1 MSGQD
6 TLSQAE
12 IDALLAA
19 VAADPKDQP
28 ATYAAGDLAGDFPG
42 GLTADS
48 RLSVAQWGEGYGWG
62 AEAGIPLAG

>member
-1 MSGQD
+1 MGAHLEVVRSF
-6 TLSQAE
+6 E
-12 IDALLAA
+12 V
-19 VAADPKDQP
+19 VAFA
-28 ATYAAGDLAGDFPG
+28 ATYAAGDLAADFPG

>member
-1 MSGQD
+1 MGAWASA
-6 TLSQAE
+6 LSFEVEAS
-12 IDALLAA
+12 A
-19 VAADPKDQP
+19 
-28 ATYAAGDLAGDFPG
+28 ATYAAGDLAVDFPG